1 MTRAPALGSQR
12 LARRRAALRARI
24 RKLGFYAGR
33 VLSGLLVVMLVVV
46 MALAMAWPPINR
58 VEAGQ
63 TPQYPD
69 IQPVAW
75 SLSQSRVWNG
85 VREVVAATDGW
96 TEVGAHEGSG
106 TVDFEARSRSRLFV
120 DDVHVRVEPNGEG
133 GSVVF
138 AVSAS
143 RVGRGDFGQN
153 ARTLRRLF
161 AALHENL
168 GASVDEPS
176 AP

>member
-12 LARRRAALRARI
+12 IAHRRAAFRRRI
-24 RKLGFYAGR
+24 VSLGKLAGG
-33 VLSGLLVVMLVVV
+33 VLTGLAVVSLVVF

-58 VEAGQ
+58 VETGQ
-63 TPQYPD
+63 TAEYPD

-75 SLSQSRVWNG
+75 SLSQARVWNG
-85 VREVVAATDGW
+85 VREVVAATEGW

-106 TVDFEARSRSRLFV
+106 TVDFEAVSRTRLFV
-120 DDVHVRVEPNGEG
+120 DDVQVRVEPNGEG

-161 AALHENL
+161 GALHDNL
-168 GASVDEPS
+168 GASTHP
-176 AP
+176 P